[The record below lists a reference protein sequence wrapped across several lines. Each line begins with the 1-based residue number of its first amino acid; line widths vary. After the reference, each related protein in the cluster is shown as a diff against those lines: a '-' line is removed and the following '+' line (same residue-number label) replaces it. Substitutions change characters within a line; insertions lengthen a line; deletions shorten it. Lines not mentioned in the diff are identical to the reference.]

1 MGCDHRGEK
10 SRRKVPNVVTDSGAK
25 YASAVGQARFGKTN
39 FGSALPA
46 ISADGL
52 GETFLNRNTSW
63 AQLLRMC
70 IVGRS
75 ASRFGCRRTIEVIG

>member
-1 MGCDHRGEK
+1 
-10 SRRKVPNVVTDSGAK
+10 
-25 YASAVGQARFGKTN
+25 
-39 FGSALPA
+39 LPA